1 MKNSG
6 HDGLIS
12 ILLISV
18 ACLCFAAI
26 CWFYVWPFMR
36 IPAQLKSIDAHLA
49 RLVVVQEAQLRELR
63 RGVKT
68 SIDWTIP
75 LVLPKKLA
83 EER

>member
-1 MKNSG
+1 MK
-6 HDGLIS
+6 GLS
-12 ILLISV
+12 IQDFLLV
-18 ACLCFAAI
+18 AILVFTTMLSSWSINTRLAAI
-26 CWFYVWPFMR
+26 SR
-36 IPAQLKSIDAHLA
+36 NAA

-75 LVLPKKLA
+75 AVLPKKLA